1 MTALAWASGIARNWR
16 DARLTKTVYDHLPGK
31 PKAA

>member
-1 MTALAWASGIARNWR
+1 MTALAQAPGIARNWR
-16 DARLTKTVYDHLPGK
+16 DARLTKIISDHLQRK